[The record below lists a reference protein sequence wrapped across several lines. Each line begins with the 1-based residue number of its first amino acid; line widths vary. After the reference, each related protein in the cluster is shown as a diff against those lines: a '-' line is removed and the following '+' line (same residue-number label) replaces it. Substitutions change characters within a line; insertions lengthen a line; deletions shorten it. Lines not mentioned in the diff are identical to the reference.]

1 MTARIYDRPDLDQQ
15 QPRPVLFVTG
25 KFAFAEPFMAYEGR
39 LQIVNG
45 IGNCAVRQVDGDRL
59 PEGTQISVDQATKQV
74 VVTWPAYL
82 PGQAPIPNPGFE
94 SGDTGW
100 TGGNGWKIATE
111 NPPSGSWAAGYN
123 NNSGESRISSN
134 ARYSVFPGQVTKA
147 KCKVRQGA
155 SSEGNAGASVMLEYR
170 NAAGEVIAAPEGNRV
185 MSASKNRV
193 YDSNVAAAAP
203 DGAATINIAANGIR
217 YRENKILFVDDFEWD
232 HTVAAAGLSIEK
244 TFQVSLL
251 VSDSIGRSYVW
262 VGVITCLKV
271 NITGVIRQGSLASS
285 TGLQIGQVAYSRLGK
300 KFHACKT
307 SRQTTTDGVAWTVAS
322 TADYEAC
329 ALNTDTGGF
338 VGLLGTTL
346 VAETAPDVFTT
357 VSSNTANAYRNLS
370 FGNGKCVGAGSS
382 YTSAGYGGAWTAGSA
397 GQGMDYSAS
406 PARWFPEANLWVA
419 VNNSYNIVTS
429 PNALSWTDTGINV
442 GNSGAAVS
450 EAPAYSPIARA
461 VVVHGLNANVRRFD
475 GTTWETINLP
485 NPSSN
490 GYNKGYGKVVYASR
504 LGMFVLVSMY
514 GLYTS
519 VDGRVWTKIVDVA
532 GDGSPLGFVSAWN
545 AVGDGDDRLVF
556 IGAFS
561 SYAILFTN
569 APEL

>member
-45 IGNCAVRQVDGDRL
+45 IGDCAVRQIDGDRL

-82 PGQAPIPNPGFE
+82 PGEAPIPNPGFE

-111 NPPSGSWAAGYN
+111 NPPSGSWAAGYYN
-123 NNSGESRISSN
+123 NWGESRISSN

-170 NAAGEVIAAPEGNRV
+170 NAAGEVISAPEGNRV

-217 YRENKILFVDDFEWD
+217 YRQNKILFVDDFEWD
-232 HTVAAAGLSIEK
+232 HTVAAAGLNIEK

-262 VGVITCLKV
+262 VGVITCQKV

-285 TGLQIGQVAYSRLGK
+285 TGFQIGQVAYSRLGK

-307 SRQTTTDGVAWTVAS
+307 TRQTTTDGVAWTVAS

-346 VAETAPDVFTT
+346 VAETAPDVLTT
-357 VSSNTANAYRNLS
+357 VSGNTANAYRNLS
-370 FGNGKCVGAGSS
+370 FGDGKCVGMGGS
-382 YTSAGYGGAWTAGSA
+382 YTAAGYGGAWVAGSA

-406 PARWFPEANLWVA
+406 PARWFPEASLWVA
-419 VNNSYNIVTS
+419 VNNSYNIATS

-442 GNSGAAVS
+442 GNSGAATS

-461 VVVHGLNANVRRFD
+461 VVVHGLAANVRRFD

-485 NPSSN
+485 NPSAN
-490 GYNKGYGKVVYASR
+490 GYNKGNGKVVYASR

-519 VDGRVWTKIVDVA
+519 VDGRVWIKVVDVA
-532 GDGSPLGFVSAWN
+532 SDGSPLGFVSSWN

-556 IGAFS
+556 IGAFN